1 MRILLALSILLILAL
16 MASSRKFWAFRRRPT
31 GATLFS
37 GGWLLIGI
45 GILLGPHGT
54 GVIESSQIALH
65 HPLVIFCLGW
75 IGLIIGFQVDRRLPK
90 VVPHW
95 ILSIA
100 LLDACLSLIL
110 TTSIAMTVFMW
121 ILHESAWSVLPHSLL
136 LGICSISWSPELR
149 SLRANPA
156 IRMQTGLLIRGGAG
170 MGSILM
176 VVLYTL
182 LINAFRVTPGGEPF
196 YAISFSQLS
205 LGVFA
210 PILIAVAVGFAG
222 PWIFKMTEQDKGQ
235 FLVVLLGM
243 ICFTAGAAT
252 LMDQLPLF
260 VAMLL
265 GAVLVNLP
273 KISLARLK
281 RVIIDGEQ
289 PMAMILM
296 LAIGLMADPSI
307 LLAEPKLALA
317 LIVFLLV
324 TRGLLKSGLIQQ
336 VFRSKLDHPAP
347 TPSLI
352 GLLRPNPVSIAIAAG
367 YTISTLGRAEASPVL
382 ASQLLMVLIVVG
394 FISDLSSLILTK
406 EYQDIH
412 FSKTHGSKPPVSKP
426 PLSKLPGQGVGA

>member
-1 MRILLALSILLILAL
+1 MRILLTLSILLILAL
-16 MASSRKFWAFRRRPT
+16 MASSRKFWAFRRTPT

-37 GGWLLIGI
+37 GGWLLILI
-45 GILLGPHGT
+45 GMLLGPHGT
-54 GVIESSQIALH
+54 GIIESQEVALH

-90 VVPHW
+90 IVPRW

-100 LLDACLSLIL
+100 LLDAGLSVFLA
-110 TTSIAMTVFMW
+110 TSISMAVFMW
-121 ILHESAWSVLPHSLL
+121 VLEASFWSVLPHSLL

-149 SLRANPA
+149 SLKANPA
-156 IRMQTGLLIRGGAG
+156 IRLQTSLLIRGGAG
-170 MGSILM
+170 IGSILM

-182 LINAFRVTPGGEPF
+182 LINSFQVAPSGEGLYGVSFR
-196 YAISFSQLS
+196 QLS

-210 PILIAVAVGFAG
+210 PVLIALAVGFAG
-222 PWIFKMTEQDKGQ
+222 PWLVKMTESDKGQ

-273 KISLARLK
+273 KIALTRLK
-281 RVIIDGEQ
+281 RVIIEGEQ

-296 LAIGLMADPSI
+296 LAIGIMADPTI
-307 LLAEPKLALA
+307 LLAAPKLAIA
-317 LIVFLLV
+317 LIATLFI
-324 TRGLLKSGLIQQ
+324 TRGLLKSGLIQH
-336 VFRSKLDHPAP
+336 VFRSNLDHQVP

-352 GLLRPNPVSIAIAAG
+352 GLLRSNPVSIAIAAG
-367 YTISTLGRAEASPVL
+367 YTISTLGRAEGSPVI

-394 FISDLSSLILTK
+394 MISDLTSLILTK
-406 EYQDIH
+406 DYQDLK
-412 FSKTHGSKPPVSKP
+412 FSKPPRQEVE
-426 PLSKLPGQGVGA
+426 A